1 MRIKLTLLLM
11 LAFAL
16 PTLAASGV
24 KGTLVDATTGKPVAD
39 ANIFLSNQSLYVMG
53 GADGVFTISK
63 AAPGPDVLE
72 ISAYGYD
79 DLQMDVNIPDG
90 RILDLGDIKL
100 TARSAAYSAQGNEDY
115 NYDDSNAME
124 DEGAMQGIGTIQGAT
139 DNIYYQAT
147 NYDFS
152 VMRFRFRGYDTNW
165 NAGYINGFNFND
177 GMRGR
182 FNFSGFGGMTSSA
195 FRNRSVDVGLDAA
208 NYGFGNIGGSSNFT
222 TYASE
227 YAPGFRGNLSYTNS
241 NYMLRLMLQYS
252 TGLNKH
258 GWAFS
263 ASIIGRYAPEGVIKG
278 TFYNSIGYSLSLQKV
293 FNDKHSINLTTWGAP
308 TQRATNTAAT
318 QEAYNLAGTNLY
330 NPAWGY
336 LDGKKKSSR
345 IVESFDPAALINWIW
360 KPRMGTTVN
369 TGVGF
374 RHSAYSSSALN
385 WYQAAD
391 PRPDYYRN
399 LPSYYNPANPWS
411 GNYMDEEE
419 RAKDPSL
426 WADYEDNYLYYRYLW
441 QNDESLR
448 QIDWDAIYRINQLN
462 RTNFDR
468 NPEMIGQSSYI
479 LENRHSNFTSW
490 MFNSYVDHRIN
501 DIMTLQGGLSFNYTD
516 GHYFKTIR
524 NLLGGEFWRDIDNFS
539 ERDFP
544 GNPEILQNDLNN
556 PNRKVGKGDKFGY
569 DYHIRTVTAKA
580 WLQNQIN
587 TRHWNVNYGLEVT
600 YTNFMRHGEMRN
612 GRAPENSYG
621 PGRRHTFDDAAF
633 KAGATYKINGR
644 NWFSGHFAYGTR
656 APLPDYAYVSPR
668 IKDTAVQGLK
678 SERFLSADISY
689 TWNYARFRGS
699 VGAFITEMW
708 NGIKR
713 TGFYDYQLNTF
724 MNYSMS
730 GMHTQYR
737 GIEFGLSYKILPSLT
752 VSAAGTV
759 ASYRYKNNPLG
770 VRSYENGSQ
779 EDVTRRVYLKNYH
792 IGGTPQQAYNISL
805 NYAAPKNWFFELSAN
820 WLGDAYIDLAP
831 SRHEEMPELYT
842 VCAPT
847 REQIR
852 LSMETGNKY
861 SGMTASQIQQL
872 NLEEKRDEITRQDKL
887 KDAFVLNLS
896 IGKMIYTKWGALN
909 FNLSVNNLLNNR
921 NIQTGGYQEGKFDYT
936 TYDVN
941 KFPNKY
947 YYAQGIRVFFN
958 FGIRF

>member
-1 MRIKLTLLLM
+1 MRIKLSLLLL

-16 PTLAASGV
+16 PSLAASGV
-24 KGTLVDATTGKPVAD
+24 KGTLVDAATGKPVAD
-39 ANIFLSNQSLYVMG
+39 ANVFLRNQSLYVMG
-53 GADGVFTISK
+53 GADGVFSITK
-63 AAPGPDVLE
+63 AAPGSDVLE
-72 ISAYGYD
+72 ISAYGYK
-79 DLQMDVNIPDG
+79 DLDMDVNIPDG
-90 RILDLGDIKL
+90 RVIDLGTIRL
-100 TARSAAYSAQGNEDY
+100 SADNSVYAGTGNDDY
-115 NYDDSNAME
+115 THDDANALE
-124 DEGAMQGIGTIQGAT
+124 DEGAMQSIGTIQGAT

-152 VMRFRFRGYDTNW
+152 VMRFRYRGYDSNW

-182 FNFSGFGGMTSSA
+182 FNFSGLGGMTSSA
-195 FRNRSVDVGLDAA
+195 FRNRSVDVGLDAS

-227 YAPGFRGNLSYTNS
+227 YAPGFRGNFSYTNS
-241 NYMLRLMLQYS
+241 IYMLRLMMQYS

-278 TFYNSIGYSLSLQKV
+278 TFYNSLGYSLSLQKV

-318 QEAYNLAGTNLY
+318 QEAYDLAGTNLY
-330 NPAWGY
+330 NPSWGY
-336 LDGKKKSSR
+336 LDGKKKSSK
-345 IVESFDPAALINWIW
+345 IVESFDPAALVNWIW

-385 WYQAAD
+385 WYQSAD
-391 PRPDYYRN
+391 PRPDYYRY

-411 GNYMDEEE
+411 GNYLEDGEN
-419 RAKDPSL
+419 DPL
-426 WADYEDNYLYYRYLW
+426 WDTYEANYQYYRHLW
-441 QNDESLR
+441 QSDESMR
-448 QIDWDAIYRINQLN
+448 QIDWDAIYRTNLLN
-462 RTNFDR
+462 RTNYDR
-468 NPEMIGQSSYI
+468 NPELVGQSSYI
-479 LENRHSNFTSW
+479 LENRHSNFSSW
-490 MFNSYVDHRIN
+490 MFNSYIDHRIN
-501 DIMTLQGGLSFNYTD
+501 DFMTLQGGVSFNYTD
-516 GHYFKTIR
+516 GHYFKTVR

-544 GNPEILQNDLNN
+544 GNPEILQNNLND
-556 PNRKVGKGDKFGY
+556 PNRRVREGDKFGY
-569 DYHIRTVTAKA
+569 DYHIRTITAKA
-580 WLQNQIN
+580 WLQNQIS
-587 TRHWNVNYGLEVT
+587 TRHWNVNYGLEVS

-621 PGRRHTFDDAAF
+621 PGKRHTFDNAAF

-644 NWFSGHFAYGTR
+644 NYIVAHASYGTR
-656 APLPDYAYVSPR
+656 APMPDQAYVSPR
-668 IKDTAVQGLK
+668 VKDTAIQGLK
-678 SERFLSADISY
+678 SERFLSADIAY
-689 TWNYARFRGS
+689 VWNYNRFRGS
-699 VGAFITEMW
+699 VGGFITEMW

-737 GIEFGLSYKILPSLT
+737 GIELGMSYKILPSLT
-752 VSAAGTV
+752 ASAAATI
-759 ASYRYKNNPLG
+759 ASYKYKNDPLG

-792 IGGTPQQAYNISL
+792 IGGTPQQAYNVSL

-820 WLGDAYIDLAP
+820 WMGDAYVDLAP
-831 SRHEEMPELYT
+831 SRHEEMPDLYT
-842 VCAPT
+842 VVKPAPG
-847 REQIR
+847 Q
-852 LSMETGNKY
+852 SY
-861 SGMTASQIQQL
+861 
-872 NLEEKRDEITRQDKL
+872 EEAIKEKISEITTQEKL

-896 IGKMIYTKWGALN
+896 IGKLIYTKWGSLN

-936 TYDVN
+936 TYDVS

>member
-1 MRIKLTLLLM
+1 MRIKLSLLLL

-16 PTLAASGV
+16 PSLAASGV
-24 KGTLVDATTGKPVAD
+24 KGTLVDAATGKPVAD
-39 ANIFLSNQSLYVMG
+39 ANVFLRNQSLYVMG
-53 GADGVFTISK
+53 GADGVLSITK
-63 AAPGPDVLE
+63 AAPGSDVLE
-72 ISAYGYD
+72 ISAYGYK
-79 DLQMDVNIPDG
+79 DLDMDVNIPDG
-90 RILDLGDIKL
+90 RVIDLGTIRL
-100 TARSAAYSAQGNEDY
+100 SADNSVYAGTGNDDY
-115 NYDDSNAME
+115 THDDANALE
-124 DEGAMQGIGTIQGAT
+124 DEGAMQSIGTIQGAT

-152 VMRFRFRGYDTNW
+152 VMRFRYRGYDSNW

-182 FNFSGFGGMTSSA
+182 FNFSGLGGMTSSA
-195 FRNRSVDVGLDAA
+195 FRNRSVDVGLDAS

-227 YAPGFRGNLSYTNS
+227 YAPGFRGNFSYTNS
-241 NYMLRLMLQYS
+241 NYMLRLMMQYS

-278 TFYNSIGYSLSLQKV
+278 TFYNSLGYSLSLQKV

-318 QEAYNLAGTNLY
+318 QEAYDLAGTNLY
-330 NPAWGY
+330 NPSWGY
-336 LDGKKKSSR
+336 LDGKKKSSK
-345 IVESFDPAALINWIW
+345 IVESFDPAALVNWIW

-385 WYQAAD
+385 WYQSAD
-391 PRPDYYRN
+391 PRPDYYRY

-411 GNYMDEEE
+411 GNYLEDGEN
-419 RAKDPSL
+419 DPL
-426 WADYEDNYLYYRYLW
+426 WDTYEANYQYYRHLW
-441 QNDESLR
+441 QSDESMR
-448 QIDWDAIYRINQLN
+448 QIDWDAIYRTNLLN
-462 RTNFDR
+462 RTNYDR
-468 NPEMIGQSSYI
+468 NPELVGQSSYI
-479 LENRHSNFTSW
+479 LENRHSNFSSW
-490 MFNSYVDHRIN
+490 MFNSYIDHRIN
-501 DIMTLQGGLSFNYTD
+501 DFMTLQGGVSFNYTD
-516 GHYFKTIR
+516 GHYFKTVR

-544 GNPEILQNDLNN
+544 GNPEILQNNLND
-556 PNRKVGKGDKFGY
+556 PNRRVREGDKFGY
-569 DYHIRTVTAKA
+569 DYHIRTITAKA
-580 WLQNQIN
+580 WLQNQIS
-587 TRHWNVNYGLEVT
+587 TRHWNVNYGLEVS

-621 PGRRHTFDDAAF
+621 PGKRHTFDNAAF

-644 NWFSGHFAYGTR
+644 NYIVAHASYGTR
-656 APLPDYAYVSPR
+656 APMPDQAYVSPR
-668 IKDTAVQGLK
+668 VKDTAIQGLK
-678 SERFLSADISY
+678 SERFLSADIAY
-689 TWNYARFRGS
+689 VWNYNRFRGS
-699 VGAFITEMW
+699 VGGFITEMW

-737 GIEFGLSYKILPSLT
+737 GIELGMSYKILPSLT
-752 VSAAGTV
+752 ASAAATI
-759 ASYRYKNNPLG
+759 ASYKYKNDPLG

-792 IGGTPQQAYNISL
+792 IGGTPQQAYNVSL

-820 WLGDAYIDLAP
+820 WMGDAYVDLAP
-831 SRHEEMPELYT
+831 SRHEEMPDLYT
-842 VCAPT
+842 VVKPAPG
-847 REQIR
+847 Q
-852 LSMETGNKY
+852 SY
-861 SGMTASQIQQL
+861 
-872 NLEEKRDEITRQDKL
+872 EEAIKEKISEITTQEKL

-896 IGKMIYTKWGALN
+896 IGKLIYTKWGSLN

-936 TYDVN
+936 TYDVS

>member
-1 MRIKLTLLLM
+1 MLL

-24 KGTLVDATTGKPVAD
+24 KGTLVDAATGKPVAD
-39 ANIFLSNQSLYVMG
+39 ANIFMRNQQLYVMG
-53 GADGVFTISK
+53 GADGVFSITK
-63 AAPGPDVLE
+63 AAPGNDVLE
-72 ISAYGYD
+72 ISAYGYK
-79 DLQMDVNIPDG
+79 DLDVDVNIPDG
-90 RILDLGDIKL
+90 RVLDLGTIKL
-100 TARSAAYSAQGNEDY
+100 SADNSIYSGSANDDY
-115 NYDDSNAME
+115 THDDANAME
-124 DEGAMQGIGTIQGAT
+124 DEGAMQSIGTIQGAT

-152 VMRFRFRGYDTNW
+152 VMRFRYRGYDSNW

-182 FNFSGFGGMTSSA
+182 FNFSGLGGMTSSA
-195 FRNRSVDVGLDAA
+195 FRNRSVDVGLDAS
-208 NYGFGNIGGSSNFT
+208 NYGFGNIGGASNFT

-227 YAPGFRGNLSYTNS
+227 YAPGFRGNFSYTNS
-241 NYMLRLMLQYS
+241 NYMLRLMMQYS

-293 FNDKHSINLTTWGAP
+293 FNDKHSLNLTTWGAP

-318 QEAYNLAGTNLY
+318 EEAYHLAGTNLY
-330 NPAWGY
+330 NPSWGY
-336 LDGKKKSSR
+336 LDGKKKSSK
-345 IVESFDPAALINWIW
+345 IMESFDPAALLNWIW
-360 KPRMGTTVN
+360 KPRMGTTIN

-391 PRPDYYRN
+391 PRPDYYRY

-411 GNYMDEEE
+411 GNYLEEGE
-419 RAKDPSL
+419 NSPL
-426 WADYEDNYLYYRYLW
+426 WDDYEANYQYYRNLW
-441 QNDESLR
+441 QSDENMR
-448 QIDWDAIYRINQLN
+448 QINWDAIYRTNLLN
-462 RTNFDR
+462 RTNYDR
-468 NPEMIGQSSYI
+468 NPELIGHSSYI

-490 MFNSYVDHRIN
+490 MFNSYIDHRLN
-501 DIMTLQGGLSFNYTD
+501 DFMTLQGGVSFNYTD
-516 GHYFKTIR
+516 GHYFKTVR

-544 GNPEILQNDLNN
+544 GNPEILQNNLND
-556 PNRKVGKGDKFGY
+556 PNRRVKEGDKFGY
-569 DYHIRTVTAKA
+569 DYHIRTIMAKA
-580 WLQNQIN
+580 WLQNQIS
-587 TRHWNVNYGLEVT
+587 TRHWNVNYGLEVS

-621 PGRRHTFDDAAF
+621 PGKRHTFDNAAI

-644 NWFSGHFAYGTR
+644 NYIVAHAAYGTR
-656 APLPDYAYVSPR
+656 APLPDQAYVSPR

-678 SERFLSADISY
+678 SERFLSADIAY
-689 TWNYARFRGS
+689 VWNYNRFRGS
-699 VGAFITEMW
+699 IGGFITEMW

-730 GMHTQYR
+730 GMQTQYR
-737 GIEFGLSYKILPSLT
+737 GIELGMSYKILPSLT
-752 VSAAGTV
+752 ISAAATI
-759 ASYRYKNNPLG
+759 ASYKYKNNPLG

-779 EDVTRRVYLKNYH
+779 EDVVRRVYLKNYH

-820 WLGDAYIDLAP
+820 WMGDAYVDLAP
-831 SRHEEMPELYT
+831 SRHEEMPDLYT
-842 VCAPT
+842 VVKPVPGQSYEDA
-847 REQIR
+847 I
-852 LSMETGNKY
+852 K
-861 SGMTASQIQQL
+861 
-872 NLEEKRDEITRQDKL
+872 EKISEITNQEKL

>member
-1 MRIKLTLLLM
+1 MRIKLSLLLL

-16 PTLAASGV
+16 PSLAASGV
-24 KGTLVDATTGKPVAD
+24 KGTLVDAATGKPVAD
-39 ANIFLSNQSLYVMG
+39 ANVFLRNQSLYVMG
-53 GADGVFTISK
+53 GADGVFSITK
-63 AAPGPDVLE
+63 AAPGSDVLE
-72 ISAYGYD
+72 ISAYGYK
-79 DLQMDVNIPDG
+79 DLDMDVNIPDG
-90 RILDLGDIKL
+90 RVIDLGTIRL
-100 TARSAAYSAQGNEDY
+100 SADNSVYAGTGNDDY
-115 NYDDSNAME
+115 THDDANALE
-124 DEGAMQGIGTIQGAT
+124 DEGAMQSIGTIQGAT

-152 VMRFRFRGYDTNW
+152 VMRFRYRGYDSNW

-182 FNFSGFGGMTSSA
+182 FNFSGLGGMTSSA
-195 FRNRSVDVGLDAA
+195 FRNRSVDVGLDAS

-227 YAPGFRGNLSYTNS
+227 YAPGFRGNFSYTNS
-241 NYMLRLMLQYS
+241 NYMLRLMMQYS

-278 TFYNSIGYSLSLQKV
+278 TFYNSLGYSLSLQKV

-318 QEAYNLAGTNLY
+318 QEAYDLAGTNLY
-330 NPAWGY
+330 NPSWGY
-336 LDGKKKSSR
+336 LDGKKKSSK
-345 IVESFDPAALINWIW
+345 IVESFDPAALVNWIW

-385 WYQAAD
+385 WYQSAD
-391 PRPDYYRN
+391 PRPDYYRY

-411 GNYMDEEE
+411 GNYLEDGEN
-419 RAKDPSL
+419 DPL
-426 WADYEDNYLYYRYLW
+426 WDTYEANYQYYRHLW
-441 QNDESLR
+441 QSDESMR
-448 QIDWDAIYRINQLN
+448 QIDWDAIYRTNLLN
-462 RTNFDR
+462 RTNYDR
-468 NPEMIGQSSYI
+468 NPELVGQSSYI
-479 LENRHSNFTSW
+479 LENRHSNFSSW
-490 MFNSYVDHRIN
+490 MFNSYIDHRIN
-501 DIMTLQGGLSFNYTD
+501 DFMTLQGGVSFNYTD
-516 GHYFKTIR
+516 GHYFKTVR

-544 GNPEILQNDLNN
+544 GNPEILQNNLND
-556 PNRKVGKGDKFGY
+556 PNRRVREGDKFGY
-569 DYHIRTVTAKA
+569 DYHIRTITAKA
-580 WLQNQIN
+580 WLQNQIS
-587 TRHWNVNYGLEVT
+587 TRHWNVNYGLEVS

-621 PGRRHTFDDAAF
+621 PGKRHTFDNAAF

-644 NWFSGHFAYGTR
+644 NYIVAHASYGTR
-656 APLPDYAYVSPR
+656 APMPDQAYVSPR
-668 IKDTAVQGLK
+668 VKDTAIQGLK
-678 SERFLSADISY
+678 SERFLSADIAY
-689 TWNYARFRGS
+689 VWNYNRFRGS
-699 VGAFITEMW
+699 VGGFITEMW

-737 GIEFGLSYKILPSLT
+737 GIELGMSYKILPSLT
-752 VSAAGTV
+752 ASAAATI
-759 ASYRYKNNPLG
+759 ASYKYKNDPLG

-792 IGGTPQQAYNISL
+792 IGGTPQQAYNVSL

-820 WLGDAYIDLAP
+820 WMGDAYVDLAP
-831 SRHEEMPELYT
+831 SRHEEMPDLYT
-842 VCAPT
+842 VVKPAPG
-847 REQIR
+847 ESYEVAI
-852 LSMETGNKY
+852 K
-861 SGMTASQIQQL
+861 
-872 NLEEKRDEITRQDKL
+872 EKISEITTQEKL

-896 IGKMIYTKWGALN
+896 IGKLIYTKWGSLN

-936 TYDVN
+936 TYDVS

>member
-1 MRIKLTLLLM
+1 MRIKLSLLLL

-16 PTLAASGV
+16 PSLAASGV
-24 KGTLVDATTGKPVAD
+24 KGTLVDAATGKPVAN
-39 ANIFLSNQSLYVMG
+39 ANVFLRNQSLYVMG
-53 GADGVFTISK
+53 GADGVFSITK
-63 AAPGPDVLE
+63 AAPGSDVLE
-72 ISAYGYD
+72 ISAYGYK
-79 DLQMDVNIPDG
+79 DLDMDVNIPDG
-90 RILDLGDIKL
+90 RVIDLGTIRL
-100 TARSAAYSAQGNEDY
+100 SADNSVYAGTGNDDY
-115 NYDDSNAME
+115 THDDANALE
-124 DEGAMQGIGTIQGAT
+124 DEGAMQSIGTIQGAT

-152 VMRFRFRGYDTNW
+152 VMRFRYRGYDSNW

-182 FNFSGFGGMTSSA
+182 FNFSGLGGMTSSA
-195 FRNRSVDVGLDAA
+195 FRNRSVDVGLDAS

-227 YAPGFRGNLSYTNS
+227 YAPGFRGNFSYTNS
-241 NYMLRLMLQYS
+241 NYMLRLMMQYS

-278 TFYNSIGYSLSLQKV
+278 TFYNSLGYSLSLQKV

-318 QEAYNLAGTNLY
+318 QEAYDLAGTNLY
-330 NPAWGY
+330 NPSWGY
-336 LDGKKKSSR
+336 LDGKKKSSK
-345 IVESFDPAALINWIW
+345 IVESFDPAALVNWIW

-385 WYQAAD
+385 WYQSAD
-391 PRPDYYRN
+391 PRPDYYRY

-411 GNYMDEEE
+411 GNYLEDGEN
-419 RAKDPSL
+419 DPL
-426 WADYEDNYLYYRYLW
+426 WDTYEANYQYYRHLW
-441 QNDESLR
+441 QSDESMR
-448 QIDWDAIYRINQLN
+448 QIDWDAIYRTNLLN
-462 RTNFDR
+462 RTNYDR
-468 NPEMIGQSSYI
+468 NPELVGQSSYI
-479 LENRHSNFTSW
+479 LENRHSNFSSW
-490 MFNSYVDHRIN
+490 MFNSYIDHRIN
-501 DIMTLQGGLSFNYTD
+501 DFMTLQGGVSFNYTD
-516 GHYFKTIR
+516 GHYFKTVR

-544 GNPEILQNDLNN
+544 GNPEILQNNLND
-556 PNRKVGKGDKFGY
+556 PNRRVREGDKFGY
-569 DYHIRTVTAKA
+569 DYHIRTITAKA
-580 WLQNQIN
+580 WLQNQIS
-587 TRHWNVNYGLEVT
+587 TRHWNVNYGLEVS

-621 PGRRHTFDDAAF
+621 PGKRHTFDNAAF

-644 NWFSGHFAYGTR
+644 NYIVAHASYGTR
-656 APLPDYAYVSPR
+656 APMPDQAYVSPR
-668 IKDTAVQGLK
+668 VKDTAIQGLK
-678 SERFLSADISY
+678 SERFLSADIAY
-689 TWNYARFRGS
+689 VWNYNRFRGS
-699 VGAFITEMW
+699 VGGFITEMW

-737 GIEFGLSYKILPSLT
+737 GIELGMSYKILPSLT
-752 VSAAGTV
+752 ASAAATI
-759 ASYRYKNNPLG
+759 ASYKYKNDPLG

-792 IGGTPQQAYNISL
+792 IGGTPQQAYNVSL

-820 WLGDAYIDLAP
+820 WMGDAYVDLAP
-831 SRHEEMPELYT
+831 SRHEEMPDLYT
-842 VCAPT
+842 VVKPAPG
-847 REQIR
+847 Q
-852 LSMETGNKY
+852 SY
-861 SGMTASQIQQL
+861 
-872 NLEEKRDEITRQDKL
+872 EEAIKEKISEITTQEKL

-896 IGKMIYTKWGALN
+896 IGKLIYTKWGSLN

-936 TYDVN
+936 TYDVS

>member
-1 MRIKLTLLLM
+1 M

-24 KGTLVDATTGKPVAD
+24 KGTLVDAATGKPVAD
-39 ANIFLSNQSLYVMG
+39 ANIFMRNQQLYVMG
-53 GADGVFTISK
+53 GADGVFSITK
-63 AAPGPDVLE
+63 ATPGNDVLE
-72 ISAYGYD
+72 ISAYGYK
-79 DLQMDVNIPDG
+79 DLDVDVNIPDG
-90 RILDLGDIKL
+90 RILDLGTIKL
-100 TARSAAYSAQGNEDY
+100 SADNSIYSGSANDDY
-115 NYDDSNAME
+115 THDDANAME
-124 DEGAMQGIGTIQGAT
+124 DEGAMQSIGTIQGAT

-152 VMRFRFRGYDTNW
+152 VMRFRYRGYDSNW

-182 FNFSGFGGMTSSA
+182 FNFSGLGGMTSSA
-195 FRNRSVDVGLDAA
+195 FRNRSVDVGLDAS
-208 NYGFGNIGGSSNFT
+208 NYGFGNIGGASNFT

-227 YAPGFRGNLSYTNS
+227 YAPGFRGNFSYTNS
-241 NYMLRLMLQYS
+241 NYMLRLMMQYS

-293 FNDKHSINLTTWGAP
+293 FNDKHSLNLTTWGAP

-318 QEAYNLAGTNLY
+318 EEAYHLAGTNLY
-330 NPAWGY
+330 NPSWGY
-336 LDGKKKSSR
+336 LDGKKKSSK
-345 IVESFDPAALINWIW
+345 IVESFDPAALLNWIW
-360 KPRMGTTVN
+360 KPRMGTTIN

-391 PRPDYYRN
+391 PRPDYYRY

-411 GNYMDEEE
+411 ANYLEEGE
-419 RAKDPSL
+419 NSPL
-426 WADYEDNYLYYRYLW
+426 WDDYEANYQYYRNLW
-441 QNDESLR
+441 QSDENMR
-448 QIDWDAIYRINQLN
+448 QINWDAIYRTNLLN
-462 RTNFDR
+462 RTNYDR
-468 NPEMIGQSSYI
+468 NPELIGHSSYI

-490 MFNSYVDHRIN
+490 MFNSYIDHRLN
-501 DIMTLQGGLSFNYTD
+501 DFMTLQGGVSFNYTD
-516 GHYFKTIR
+516 GHYFKTVR

-544 GNPEILQNDLNN
+544 GNPEILQNNLND
-556 PNRKVGKGDKFGY
+556 PNRRVKEGDKFGY
-569 DYHIRTVTAKA
+569 DYHIRTIMAKA
-580 WLQNQIN
+580 WLQNQIS
-587 TRHWNVNYGLEVT
+587 TRHWNVNYGLEVS

-621 PGRRHTFDDAAF
+621 PGKRHTFDNAAI

-644 NWFSGHFAYGTR
+644 NYIVAHAAYGTR
-656 APLPDYAYVSPR
+656 APLPDQAYVSPR

-678 SERFLSADISY
+678 SERFLSADIAY
-689 TWNYARFRGS
+689 VWNYNRFRGS
-699 VGAFITEMW
+699 IGGFITEMW

-730 GMHTQYR
+730 GMQTQYR
-737 GIEFGLSYKILPSLT
+737 GIELGMSYKILPSLT
-752 VSAAGTV
+752 VSAAATI
-759 ASYRYKNNPLG
+759 ASYKYKNNPLG

-779 EDVTRRVYLKNYH
+779 EDVVRRVYLKNYH

-820 WLGDAYIDLAP
+820 WMGDAYVDLAP
-831 SRHEEMPELYT
+831 SRHEEMPDLYT
-842 VCAPT
+842 VVKPVPGQSYEDA
-847 REQIR
+847 I
-852 LSMETGNKY
+852 K
-861 SGMTASQIQQL
+861 
-872 NLEEKRDEITRQDKL
+872 EKISEITNQEKL

>member
-1 MRIKLTLLLM
+1 MRIKLSLLLL

-16 PTLAASGV
+16 PSLAASGV
-24 KGTLVDATTGKPVAD
+24 KGTLVDAATGKPVAD
-39 ANIFLSNQSLYVMG
+39 ANVFLRNQSLYVMG
-53 GADGVFTISK
+53 GADGVFSITK
-63 AAPGPDVLE
+63 AAPGSDVLE
-72 ISAYGYD
+72 ISAYGYK
-79 DLQMDVNIPDG
+79 DLDMDVNIPDG
-90 RILDLGDIKL
+90 RVIDLGTIRL
-100 TARSAAYSAQGNEDY
+100 SADNSVYAGTGNDDY
-115 NYDDSNAME
+115 THDDANALE
-124 DEGAMQGIGTIQGAT
+124 DEGAMQSIGTIQGAT

-152 VMRFRFRGYDTNW
+152 VMRFRYRGYDSNW

-182 FNFSGFGGMTSSA
+182 FNFSGLGGMTSSA
-195 FRNRSVDVGLDAA
+195 FRNRSVDVGLDAS

-227 YAPGFRGNLSYTNS
+227 YAPGFRGNFSYTNS
-241 NYMLRLMLQYS
+241 NYMLRLMMQYS

-278 TFYNSIGYSLSLQKV
+278 TFYNSLGYSLSLQKV

-318 QEAYNLAGTNLY
+318 QEAYDLAGTNLY
-330 NPAWGY
+330 NPSWGY
-336 LDGKKKSSR
+336 LDGKKKSSK
-345 IVESFDPAALINWIW
+345 IVESFDPAALVNWIW

-385 WYQAAD
+385 WYQSAD
-391 PRPDYYRN
+391 PRPDYYRY

-411 GNYMDEEE
+411 GNYLEDGEN
-419 RAKDPSL
+419 DPL
-426 WADYEDNYLYYRYLW
+426 WDTYEANYQYYRHLW
-441 QNDESLR
+441 QSDESMR
-448 QIDWDAIYRINQLN
+448 QIDWDAIYRTNLLN
-462 RTNFDR
+462 RTNYDR
-468 NPEMIGQSSYI
+468 NPELVGQSSYI
-479 LENRHSNFTSW
+479 LENRHSNFSSW
-490 MFNSYVDHRIN
+490 MFNSYIDHRIN
-501 DIMTLQGGLSFNYTD
+501 DFMTLQGGVSFNYTD
-516 GHYFKTIR
+516 GHYFKTVR

-544 GNPEILQNDLNN
+544 GNPEILQNNLND
-556 PNRKVGKGDKFGY
+556 PNRRVREGDKFGY
-569 DYHIRTVTAKA
+569 DYHIRTITAKA
-580 WLQNQIN
+580 WLQNQIS
-587 TRHWNVNYGLEVT
+587 TRHWNVNYGLEVS

-612 GRAPENSYG
+612 GRAPENG
-621 PGRRHTFDDAAF
+621 PGKRHTFDNAAF

-644 NWFSGHFAYGTR
+644 NYIVAHASYGTR
-656 APLPDYAYVSPR
+656 APMPDQAYVSPR
-668 IKDTAVQGLK
+668 VKDTAIQGLK
-678 SERFLSADISY
+678 SERFLSADIAY
-689 TWNYARFRGS
+689 VWNYNRFRGS
-699 VGAFITEMW
+699 VGGFITEMW

-737 GIEFGLSYKILPSLT
+737 GIELGMSYKILPSLT
-752 VSAAGTV
+752 ASAAATI
-759 ASYRYKNNPLG
+759 ASYKYKNDPLG

-792 IGGTPQQAYNISL
+792 IGGTPQQAYNVSL

-820 WLGDAYIDLAP
+820 WMGDAYVDLAP
-831 SRHEEMPELYT
+831 SRHEEMPDLYT
-842 VCAPT
+842 VVKPAPG
-847 REQIR
+847 Q
-852 LSMETGNKY
+852 SY
-861 SGMTASQIQQL
+861 
-872 NLEEKRDEITRQDKL
+872 EEAIKEKISEITTQEKL

-896 IGKMIYTKWGALN
+896 IGKLIYTKWGSLN

-936 TYDVN
+936 YDVS

>member
-1 MRIKLTLLLM
+1 MRIKLSLLLL

-16 PTLAASGV
+16 PSLAASGV
-24 KGTLVDATTGKPVAD
+24 KGTLVDAATGKPVAD
-39 ANIFLSNQSLYVMG
+39 ANVFLRNQSLYVMG
-53 GADGVFTISK
+53 GADGVFSITK
-63 AAPGPDVLE
+63 AAPGSDVLE
-72 ISAYGYD
+72 ISAYGYK
-79 DLQMDVNIPDG
+79 DLDMDVNIPDG
-90 RILDLGDIKL
+90 RVIDLGTIRL
-100 TARSAAYSAQGNEDY
+100 SADNSVYAGTGNDDY
-115 NYDDSNAME
+115 THDDANALE
-124 DEGAMQGIGTIQGAT
+124 DEGAMQSIGTIQGAT

-152 VMRFRFRGYDTNW
+152 VMRFRYRGYDSNW

-182 FNFSGFGGMTSSA
+182 FNFSGLGGMTSSA
-195 FRNRSVDVGLDAA
+195 FRNRSVDVGLDAS

-227 YAPGFRGNLSYTNS
+227 YAPGFRGNFSYTNS
-241 NYMLRLMLQYS
+241 NYMLRLMMQYS

-278 TFYNSIGYSLSLQKV
+278 TFYNSLGYSLSLQKV

-318 QEAYNLAGTNLY
+318 QEAYDLAGTNLY
-330 NPAWGY
+330 NPSWGY
-336 LDGKKKSSR
+336 LDGKKKSSK
-345 IVESFDPAALINWIW
+345 IVESFDPAALVNWIW

-385 WYQAAD
+385 WYQSAD
-391 PRPDYYRN
+391 PRPDYYRY
-399 LPSYYNPANPWS
+399 LPSYYNPASPWS
-411 GNYMDEEE
+411 GNYLEDGEN
-419 RAKDPSL
+419 DPL
-426 WADYEDNYLYYRYLW
+426 WDTYEANYQYYRHLW
-441 QNDESLR
+441 QSDESMR
-448 QIDWDAIYRINQLN
+448 QIDWDAIYRTNLLN
-462 RTNFDR
+462 RTNYDR
-468 NPEMIGQSSYI
+468 NPELVGQSSYI
-479 LENRHSNFTSW
+479 LENRHSNFSSW
-490 MFNSYVDHRIN
+490 MFNSYIDHRIN
-501 DIMTLQGGLSFNYTD
+501 DFMTLQGGVSFNYTD
-516 GHYFKTIR
+516 GHYFKTVR

-544 GNPEILQNDLNN
+544 GNPEILQNNLND
-556 PNRKVGKGDKFGY
+556 PNRRVKEGDKFGY
-569 DYHIRTVTAKA
+569 DYHIRTITAKA
-580 WLQNQIN
+580 WLQNQIS
-587 TRHWNVNYGLEVT
+587 TRHWNVNYGLEVS

-621 PGRRHTFDDAAF
+621 PGKRHTFDNAAF

-644 NWFSGHFAYGTR
+644 NYIVAHASYGTR
-656 APLPDYAYVSPR
+656 APMPDQAYVSPR
-668 IKDTAVQGLK
+668 VKDTAIQGLK
-678 SERFLSADISY
+678 SERFLSADIAY
-689 TWNYARFRGS
+689 VWNYNRFRGS
-699 VGAFITEMW
+699 VGGFITEMW

-713 TGFYDYQLNTF
+713 TGFYDYRLNTF

-737 GIEFGLSYKILPSLT
+737 GIELGMSYKILPSLT
-752 VSAAGTV
+752 ASAAATI
-759 ASYRYKNNPLG
+759 ASYKYKNDPLG

-792 IGGTPQQAYNISL
+792 IGGTPQQAYNVSL

-820 WLGDAYIDLAP
+820 WMGDAYVDLAP
-831 SRHEEMPELYT
+831 SRHEEMPDLYT
-842 VCAPT
+842 VVKPAPG
-847 REQIR
+847 Q
-852 LSMETGNKY
+852 SY
-861 SGMTASQIQQL
+861 
-872 NLEEKRDEITRQDKL
+872 EEAIKEKISEITTQEKL

-896 IGKMIYTKWGALN
+896 IGKLIYTKWGSLN

-936 TYDVN
+936 TYDVS

>member
-1 MRIKLTLLLM
+1 MRIKLSLLLL

-16 PTLAASGV
+16 PSLAASGV
-24 KGTLVDATTGKPVAD
+24 KGTLVDAATGKPVAD
-39 ANIFLSNQSLYVMG
+39 ANVFLRNQSLYVMG
-53 GADGVFTISK
+53 GADGVFSITK
-63 AAPGPDVLE
+63 AAPGSDVLE
-72 ISAYGYD
+72 ISAYGYK
-79 DLQMDVNIPDG
+79 DLDMDVNIPDG
-90 RILDLGDIKL
+90 RVIDLGTIRL
-100 TARSAAYSAQGNEDY
+100 SADNSVYAGTGNDDY
-115 NYDDSNAME
+115 THDDANALE
-124 DEGAMQGIGTIQGAT
+124 DEGAMQSIGTIHGAT

-152 VMRFRFRGYDTNW
+152 VMRFRYRGYDSNW

-182 FNFSGFGGMTSSA
+182 FNFSGLGGMTSSA
-195 FRNRSVDVGLDAA
+195 FRNRSVDVGLDAS

-227 YAPGFRGNLSYTNS
+227 YAPGFRGNFSYTNS
-241 NYMLRLMLQYS
+241 NYMLRLMMQYS

-278 TFYNSIGYSLSLQKV
+278 TFYNSLGYSLSLQKV

-318 QEAYNLAGTNLY
+318 QEAYDLAGTNLY
-330 NPAWGY
+330 NPSWGY
-336 LDGKKKSSR
+336 LDGKKKSSK
-345 IVESFDPAALINWIW
+345 IVESFDPAALVNWIW

-385 WYQAAD
+385 WYQSAD
-391 PRPDYYRN
+391 PRPDYYRY

-411 GNYMDEEE
+411 GNYLEDGEN
-419 RAKDPSL
+419 DPL
-426 WADYEDNYLYYRYLW
+426 WDTYEANYQYYRHLW
-441 QNDESLR
+441 QSDESMR
-448 QIDWDAIYRINQLN
+448 QIDWDAIYRTNLLN
-462 RTNFDR
+462 RTNYDR
-468 NPEMIGQSSYI
+468 NPELVGQSSYI
-479 LENRHSNFTSW
+479 LENRHSNFSSW
-490 MFNSYVDHRIN
+490 MFNSYIDHRIN
-501 DIMTLQGGLSFNYTD
+501 DFMTLQGGVSFNYTD
-516 GHYFKTIR
+516 GHYFKTVR

-544 GNPEILQNDLNN
+544 GNPEILQNNLND
-556 PNRKVGKGDKFGY
+556 PNRRVREGDKFGY
-569 DYHIRTVTAKA
+569 DYHIRTITAKA
-580 WLQNQIN
+580 WLQNQIS
-587 TRHWNVNYGLEVT
+587 TRHWNVNYGLEVS

-621 PGRRHTFDDAAF
+621 PGKRHTFDNAAF

-644 NWFSGHFAYGTR
+644 NYIVAHASYGTR
-656 APLPDYAYVSPR
+656 APMPDQAYVSPR
-668 IKDTAVQGLK
+668 VKDTAIQGLK
-678 SERFLSADISY
+678 SERFLSADIAY
-689 TWNYARFRGS
+689 VWNYNRFRGS
-699 VGAFITEMW
+699 VGGFITEMW

-737 GIEFGLSYKILPSLT
+737 GIELGMSYKILPSLT
-752 VSAAGTV
+752 ASAAATI
-759 ASYRYKNNPLG
+759 ASYKYKNDPLG

-792 IGGTPQQAYNISL
+792 IGGTPQQAYNVSL

-820 WLGDAYIDLAP
+820 WMGDAYVDLAP
-831 SRHEEMPELYT
+831 SRHEEMPDLYT
-842 VCAPT
+842 VVKPAPG
-847 REQIR
+847 Q
-852 LSMETGNKY
+852 SY
-861 SGMTASQIQQL
+861 
-872 NLEEKRDEITRQDKL
+872 EEAIKEKISEITTQEKL

-896 IGKMIYTKWGALN
+896 IGKLIYTKWGSLN

-936 TYDVN
+936 TYDVS

>member
-1 MRIKLTLLLM
+1 MRIKLSLLLL

-16 PTLAASGV
+16 PSLAASGV
-24 KGTLVDATTGKPVAD
+24 KGTLVDAATGKPVAD
-39 ANIFLSNQSLYVMG
+39 ANVFLRNQSLYVMG
-53 GADGVFTISK
+53 GADGVFSITK
-63 AAPGPDVLE
+63 AAPGSDVLE
-72 ISAYGYD
+72 ISAYGYK
-79 DLQMDVNIPDG
+79 DLDMDVNIPDG
-90 RILDLGDIKL
+90 RVIDLGTIRL
-100 TARSAAYSAQGNEDY
+100 SADNSVYAGTGNDDY
-115 NYDDSNAME
+115 THDDANALE
-124 DEGAMQGIGTIQGAT
+124 DEGAMQSIGTIQGAT

-152 VMRFRFRGYDTNW
+152 VMRFRYRGYDSNW

-182 FNFSGFGGMTSSA
+182 FNFSGLGGMTSSA
-195 FRNRSVDVGLDAA
+195 FRNRSVDVGLDAS

-227 YAPGFRGNLSYTNS
+227 YAPGFRGNFSYTNS
-241 NYMLRLMLQYS
+241 NYMLRLMMQYS

-278 TFYNSIGYSLSLQKV
+278 TFYNSLGYSLSLQKV

-318 QEAYNLAGTNLY
+318 QEAYDLAGTNLY
-330 NPAWGY
+330 NPSWGY
-336 LDGKKKSSR
+336 LDGKKKSSK
-345 IVESFDPAALINWIW
+345 IVESFDPAALVNWIW

-385 WYQAAD
+385 WYQSAD
-391 PRPDYYRN
+391 PRPDYYRY

-411 GNYMDEEE
+411 GNYLEDGEN
-419 RAKDPSL
+419 DPL
-426 WADYEDNYLYYRYLW
+426 WDTYEANYQYYRHLW
-441 QNDESLR
+441 QSDESMR
-448 QIDWDAIYRINQLN
+448 QIDWDAIYRTNLLN
-462 RTNFDR
+462 RTNYDR
-468 NPEMIGQSSYI
+468 NPELVGQSSYI
-479 LENRHSNFTSW
+479 LENRHSNFSSW

-501 DIMTLQGGLSFNYTD
+501 DFMTLQGGVSFNYTD
-516 GHYFKTIR
+516 GHYFKTVR

-544 GNPEILQNDLNN
+544 GNPEILQNNLND
-556 PNRKVGKGDKFGY
+556 PNRRVKEGDKFGY
-569 DYHIRTVTAKA
+569 DYHIRTITAKA
-580 WLQNQIN
+580 WLQNQIS
-587 TRHWNVNYGLEVT
+587 TRRWNVNYGLEVS

-621 PGRRHTFDDAAF
+621 PGKRHTFDNAAF

-644 NWFSGHFAYGTR
+644 NYIVAHASYGTR
-656 APLPDYAYVSPR
+656 APMPDQAYVSPR
-668 IKDTAVQGLK
+668 VKDTAIQGLK
-678 SERFLSADISY
+678 SERFLSADIAY
-689 TWNYARFRGS
+689 VWNYNRFRGS
-699 VGAFITEMW
+699 VGGFITEMW

-737 GIEFGLSYKILPSLT
+737 GIELGMSYKILPSLT
-752 VSAAGTV
+752 ASAAATI
-759 ASYRYKNNPLG
+759 ASYKYKNDPLG

-792 IGGTPQQAYNISL
+792 IGGTPQQAYNVSL

-820 WLGDAYIDLAP
+820 WMGDAYVDLAP
-831 SRHEEMPELYT
+831 SRHEEMPDLYT
-842 VCAPT
+842 VVKPAPG
-847 REQIR
+847 Q
-852 LSMETGNKY
+852 SY
-861 SGMTASQIQQL
+861 
-872 NLEEKRDEITRQDKL
+872 EEAIKEKISEITTQEKL

-896 IGKMIYTKWGALN
+896 IGKLIYTKWGSLN

-936 TYDVN
+936 TYDVS

>member
-1 MRIKLTLLLM
+1 MRIKLSLLLL

-16 PTLAASGV
+16 PSLAASGV
-24 KGTLVDATTGKPVAD
+24 KGTLVDAATGKPVAD
-39 ANIFLSNQSLYVMG
+39 ANVFLRNQSLYVMG
-53 GADGVFTISK
+53 GADGVFSITK
-63 AAPGPDVLE
+63 AAPGSDVLE
-72 ISAYGYD
+72 ISAYGYK
-79 DLQMDVNIPDG
+79 DLDMDVNIPDG
-90 RILDLGDIKL
+90 RVIDLGTIRL
-100 TARSAAYSAQGNEDY
+100 SADNSVYAGTGNDDY
-115 NYDDSNAME
+115 THDDANVLE
-124 DEGAMQGIGTIQGAT
+124 DEGAMQSIGTIQGAT

-152 VMRFRFRGYDTNW
+152 VMRFRYRGYDSNW

-182 FNFSGFGGMTSSA
+182 FNFSGLGGMTSSA
-195 FRNRSVDVGLDAA
+195 FRNRSVDVGLDAS

-227 YAPGFRGNLSYTNS
+227 YAPGFRGNFSYTNS
-241 NYMLRLMLQYS
+241 NYMLRLMMQYS

-278 TFYNSIGYSLSLQKV
+278 TFYNSLGYSLSLQKV

-318 QEAYNLAGTNLY
+318 QEAYDLAGTNLY
-330 NPAWGY
+330 NPSWGY
-336 LDGKKKSSR
+336 LDGKKKSSK
-345 IVESFDPAALINWIW
+345 IVESFDPAALVNWIW

-385 WYQAAD
+385 WYQSAD
-391 PRPDYYRN
+391 PRPDYYRY

-411 GNYMDEEE
+411 GNYLEDGEN
-419 RAKDPSL
+419 DPL
-426 WADYEDNYLYYRYLW
+426 WDTYEANYQYYRHLW
-441 QNDESLR
+441 QSDESMR
-448 QIDWDAIYRINQLN
+448 QIDWDAIYRTNLLN
-462 RTNFDR
+462 RTNYDR
-468 NPEMIGQSSYI
+468 NPELVGQSSYI
-479 LENRHSNFTSW
+479 LENRHSNFSSW

-501 DIMTLQGGLSFNYTD
+501 DFMTLQGGVSFNYTD
-516 GHYFKTIR
+516 GHCFKTVR

-544 GNPEILQNDLNN
+544 GNPEILQNNLND
-556 PNRKVGKGDKFGY
+556 PNRRVKEGDKFGY
-569 DYHIRTVTAKA
+569 DYHIRTITAKA
-580 WLQNQIN
+580 WLQNQIS
-587 TRHWNVNYGLEVT
+587 TRHWNVNYGLEVS

-621 PGRRHTFDDAAF
+621 PGKRHTFDNAAF

-644 NWFSGHFAYGTR
+644 NYIVAHASYGTR
-656 APLPDYAYVSPR
+656 APMPDQAYVSPR
-668 IKDTAVQGLK
+668 VKDTAIQGLK
-678 SERFLSADISY
+678 SERFLSADIAY
-689 TWNYARFRGS
+689 VWNYNRFRGS
-699 VGAFITEMW
+699 VGGFITEMW

-737 GIEFGLSYKILPSLT
+737 GIELGMSYKILPSLT
-752 VSAAGTV
+752 ASAAATI
-759 ASYRYKNNPLG
+759 ASYKYKNDPLG

-792 IGGTPQQAYNISL
+792 IGGTPQQAYNVSL

-820 WLGDAYIDLAP
+820 WMGDAYVDLAP
-831 SRHEEMPELYT
+831 SRHEEMPDLYT
-842 VCAPT
+842 VVKPAPG
-847 REQIR
+847 Q
-852 LSMETGNKY
+852 SY
-861 SGMTASQIQQL
+861 
-872 NLEEKRDEITRQDKL
+872 EEAIKEKISEITTQEKL

-896 IGKMIYTKWGALN
+896 IGKLIYTKWGSLN

-936 TYDVN
+936 TYDVS

>member
-1 MRIKLTLLLM
+1 MRIKLSLLLL

-16 PTLAASGV
+16 PSLAASGV
-24 KGTLVDATTGKPVAD
+24 KGTLVDAATGKPVAN
-39 ANIFLSNQSLYVMG
+39 ANVFLRNQSLYVMG
-53 GADGVFTISK
+53 GADGVFSITK
-63 AAPGPDVLE
+63 AAPGSDVLE
-72 ISAYGYD
+72 ISAYGYK
-79 DLQMDVNIPDG
+79 DLDMDVNIPDG
-90 RILDLGDIKL
+90 RVIDLGTIRL
-100 TARSAAYSAQGNEDY
+100 SADNSVYAGTGNDDY
-115 NYDDSNAME
+115 THDDANALE
-124 DEGAMQGIGTIQGAT
+124 DEGAMQSIGTIQGAT

-152 VMRFRFRGYDTNW
+152 VMRFRYRGYDSNW

-182 FNFSGFGGMTSSA
+182 FNFSGLGGMTSSA
-195 FRNRSVDVGLDAA
+195 FRNRSVDVGLDAS

-227 YAPGFRGNLSYTNS
+227 YAPGFRGNFSYTNS
-241 NYMLRLMLQYS
+241 NYMLRLMMQYS

-278 TFYNSIGYSLSLQKV
+278 TFYNSLGYSLSLQKV

-318 QEAYNLAGTNLY
+318 QEAYDLAGTNLY
-330 NPAWGY
+330 NPSWGY
-336 LDGKKKSSR
+336 LDGKKKSSK
-345 IVESFDPAALINWIW
+345 IVESFDPAALVNWIW

-385 WYQAAD
+385 WYQSAD
-391 PRPDYYRN
+391 PRPDYYRY

-411 GNYMDEEE
+411 GNYLEDGEN
-419 RAKDPSL
+419 DPL
-426 WADYEDNYLYYRYLW
+426 WDTYEANYQYYRHLW
-441 QNDESLR
+441 QSDESMR
-448 QIDWDAIYRINQLN
+448 QIDWDAIYRTNLLN
-462 RTNFDR
+462 RTNYDR
-468 NPEMIGQSSYI
+468 NPELVGQSSYI
-479 LENRHSNFTSW
+479 LENRHSNFSSW

-501 DIMTLQGGLSFNYTD
+501 DFMTLQGGVSFNYTD
-516 GHYFKTIR
+516 GHYFKTVR

-544 GNPEILQNDLNN
+544 GNPEILQNNLND
-556 PNRKVGKGDKFGY
+556 PNRRVKEGDKFGY
-569 DYHIRTVTAKA
+569 DYHIRTITAKA
-580 WLQNQIN
+580 WLQNQIS
-587 TRHWNVNYGLEVT
+587 TRHWNVNYGLEVS

-621 PGRRHTFDDAAF
+621 PGKRHTFDNAAF

-644 NWFSGHFAYGTR
+644 NYIVAHASYGTR
-656 APLPDYAYVSPR
+656 APMPDQAYVSPR
-668 IKDTAVQGLK
+668 VKDTAIQGLK
-678 SERFLSADISY
+678 SERFLSADIAY
-689 TWNYARFRGS
+689 VWNYNRFRGS
-699 VGAFITEMW
+699 VGGFITEMW

-737 GIEFGLSYKILPSLT
+737 GIELGMSYKILPSLT
-752 VSAAGTV
+752 ASAAATI
-759 ASYRYKNNPLG
+759 ASYKYKNDPLG

-792 IGGTPQQAYNISL
+792 IGGTPQQAYNVSL

-820 WLGDAYIDLAP
+820 WMGDAYVDLAP
-831 SRHEEMPELYT
+831 SRHEEMPDLYT
-842 VCAPT
+842 VVKPAPG
-847 REQIR
+847 Q
-852 LSMETGNKY
+852 SY
-861 SGMTASQIQQL
+861 
-872 NLEEKRDEITRQDKL
+872 EEAIKEKISEITTQEKL

-896 IGKMIYTKWGALN
+896 IGKLIYTKWGSLN

-936 TYDVN
+936 TYDVS